1 MTCIKPVLDGLLKK
15 PVIEVNICHNIF
27 YRSILLKLKF
37 VAFSLVESI
46 VQHCIKKA
54 ADQR

>member
-15 PVIEVNICHNIF
+15 PVIEVTICHNIF
-27 YRSILLKLKF
+27 YRILLKLKF

-46 VQHCIKKA
+46 LCSTVCVEKA
-54 ADQR
+54 AE